1 MNAIYFDMDGTLN
14 QLYNVPNWL
23 ERLRSY
29 DASPYAEA
37 KVNLNMSLLARYLN
51 QLQRKGFKICVI
63 SWLSAQS
70 TPDYDRAV
78 TAIKYS
84 WLDEHLGSV
93 SFDEVHITD
102 YGVPKESFRTE
113 KGDILFDDNETIRK
127 AWEEN
132 AYPPDMILSVL
143 HDLLTGE

>member
-102 YGVPKESFRTE
+102 
-113 KGDILFDDNETIRK
+113 NETIRK